1 MRYQI
6 PQRGVKN
13 VRPRQENKRLDETST
28 GKDLTLFNLL
38 YQPYTNKPYDKNNS
52 GRCML
57 TNKSNGLFK
66 KI

>member
-38 YQPYTNKPYDKNNS
+38 YQPYTNKPYDKNN
-52 GRCML
+52 
-57 TNKSNGLFK
+57 
-66 KI
+66 